1 MSVRRGALN
10 MSARRGLLELAFAV
24 TVTAVLGLAT
34 GVAAAPSAVS
44 AAPHVLRYAFPIAET
59 GFDPA
64 QISDD
69 YSMEIVSNIFESPL
83 TYDYLA
89 RPIQLK
95 ALTAAALPEVS
106 ADFREFTVRLKPG
119 SYFADDAAF
128 NGRPRELVAADYVYA
143 LKRNF
148 DPRLK
153 SPNYANLQGEKIL
166 GMEALRSAAVKSG
179 RPFDYDTPVAGLQ
192 VLDRY
197 SFRIRLGRSS
207 PRFVHTLAHLS
218 SAAVAREVVERY
230 GDTLMEHPV
239 GTGAFRLSEW
249 RRSSKMVLVRNP
261 NFRESYY
268 DEQPAADD
276 AAGQAI
282 ALQMKGRRLPL
293 LDRVEVSI
301 VTETQ
306 PQWLAFLANDF
317 DTVAV
322 PYDFANLAAPGG
334 HLAPNLAKRGMLMH
348 QGLRSD
354 VVFTYFNMEDP
365 VVGGYSPDRVALRR
379 AIALGYDNEEEI
391 RQLRKRLAI
400 PAQSILVPNTF
411 GYLPDF
417 KSEMSE
423 YNPARARALLDL
435 FGYVDRDG
443 DGWREQPDGSPLVLE
458 FHTQPDSG
466 SRQFNEL
473 WLKHMKAIGLRLAF
487 KHATWPEQL
496 KMARAGKLMI
506 WLLSQTATSPDAE
519 ALLKMAYGPSKG
531 EDNLGRFDLPA
542 YDRLI
547 EQTLVLPDGPER
559 QALITAALR
568 LLTAYMPMKAHV
580 HRIRLR
586 LSQPWVTG
594 YQPHPFSSNFW
605 RLIDSQPPAP

>member
-1 MSVRRGALN
+1 
-10 MSARRGLLELAFAV
+10 MSARLGLLKLAV
-24 TVTAVLGLAT
+24 VLGGLLGLASSWT
-34 GVAAAPSAVS
+34 AMAGPAASS
-44 AAPHVLRYAFPIAET
+44 AAPHVLRFAFPIAET

-64 QISDD
+64 QISDL
-69 YSMEIVSNIFESPL
+69 YSGTIASNIFEPPL

-95 ALTAAALPEVS
+95 PLTAAALPEVS

-128 NGRPRELVAADYVYA
+128 NGRPRELVAADYVYS

-153 SPNYANLQGEKIL
+153 SPNYASLQSEKIL

-197 SFRIRLGRSS
+197 TFRIRLGRSS
-207 PRFVHTLAHLS
+207 PRFTHKLTQGFIF
-218 SAAVAREVVERY
+218 AVAREVVERY
-230 GDTLMEHPV
+230 GDTFMEHPV

-249 RRSSKMVLVRNP
+249 RRSSKMVLLRNP

-276 AAGQAI
+276 TAGQAI

-301 VTETQ
+301 ITEGQ
-306 PQWLAFLANDF
+306 PRWLAFLAGDF

-322 PYDFANLAAPGG
+322 PSDFLDLAAPGG
-334 HLAPNLAKRGMLMH
+334 QLAPNLAKRGLLMH
-348 QGLRSD
+348 KALSSD
-354 VVFTYFNMEDP
+354 VSFTYFNMEDP
-365 VVGGYSPDRVALRR
+365 LVGGYSADRVALRR
-379 AIALGYDNEEEI
+379 AIALGYDNEQEI
-391 RQLRKRLAI
+391 RQLHKRLAI
-400 PAQSILVPNTF
+400 PAQSILVPNTY

-458 FHTQPDSG
+458 FHTQTG
-466 SRQFNEL
+466 GFARQSNEL
-473 WLKHMKAIGLRLAF
+473 WLKHMKAIGLRLDF
-487 KHATWPEQL
+487 KFATWPDQM
-496 KMARAGKLMI
+496 KMARAGNLMI
-506 WLLSQTATSPDAE
+506 WQLSWGAGSPDSE
-519 ALLKMAYGPSKG
+519 DLLNLAYGPAKG
-531 EDNLGRFDLPA
+531 ETNLVRFDLPA

-568 LLTAYMPMKAHV
+568 LLTAYMPMKAHA
-580 HRIRLR
+580 HSIGLR

-594 YQPHPFSSNFW
+594 YQPNPFSYDFW